1 MTMQW
6 WVILPVFFGGFI
18 ALILTGFPIA
28 FAFFLIN
35 IAGAY
40 LFMGGTR
47 GIEQLVLNIYSSLAN
62 FTLTPIPL
70 FILMG
75 EIIFRCGI
83 AYNVLNIFD
92 KFFGK
97 IPGRLGMLAVAAST
111 FFSGLTGSAI
121 SNTALLGS
129 SLMPEMRRRGYGKP
143 LMIGPIVG
151 TGGLAMMIPPSA
163 LAVVLGSVA
172 HISISG
178 ILIGGILPGLIMAF
192 LYSSYIITRTLI
204 NPSIAPAYEVQR
216 SDFPGLAKEFLI
228 YVMPLFSVIT
238 LVLGPIYMG
247 VATPTEAA
255 SLGCIGA
262 LILAI
267 SYRKLTLK
275 ILVDTLA
282 SSLKTTGM
290 IFLII
295 AGSAGYSQ
303 IISFTGAGAG
313 LIGSIISLNLPD
325 VLLVMLMLSVLLL
338 LGCFMDQTAMMMVT
352 VPLFMPIIYQANISP
367 LWFGIMM
374 LIALDIGFT
383 SPPFGLLLFVMKG
396 IVSED
401 ITMMDIYKAALPFI
415 LCNLLTLALILAFPR
430 IVMVF
435 MK

>member
-1 MTMQW
+1 MEW
-6 WVILPVFFGGFI
+6 WVILLIFFGGFI

-35 IAGAY
+35 LIGAY
-40 LFMGGTR
+40 LFMGGTE
-47 GIEQLVLNIYSSLAN
+47 GIKQLTLSMYSSLGN

-70 FILMG
+70 FIFMG
-75 EIIFRCGI
+75 EVMFRTGI
-83 AYNVLNIFD
+83 AYNALNVFD

-97 IPGRLGMLAVAAST
+97 IPGRLGILAVAAST

-129 SLMPEMRRRGYGKP
+129 SLMPEMRKRGYGKP
-143 LMIGPIVG
+143 LMIGPIIG

-178 ILIGGILPGLIMAF
+178 ILIGGILPGLIMAS
-192 LYSSYIITRTLI
+192 LYSLYIITRTLV
-204 NPSIAPAYEVQR
+204 NPSIAPDYEIKKVG
-216 SDFPGLAKEFLI
+216 FANILKEFLV
-228 YVMPLFSVIT
+228 YVLPLFSVII

-247 VATPTEAA
+247 IATPTEAA
-255 SLGCIGA
+255 SLGCAGSMV
-262 LILAI
+262 LAVV
-267 SYRKLTLK
+267 YKKLTRKTL
-275 ILVDTLA
+275 LVALRAT
-282 SSLKTTGM
+282 LKTSCM

-295 AGSAGYSQ
+295 AGSVGFSQ
-303 IISFTGAGAG
+303 VISFTGAGPG
-313 LIGSIISLNLPD
+313 LIGYVVSLNLPD
-325 VLLVMLMLSVLLL
+325 ITIILLMLSVLLL
-338 LGCFMDQTAMMMVT
+338 LGCFMDQVSMMMIA
-352 VPLFMPIIYQANISP
+352 VPLFMPLVFQTNIDP

-396 IVSED
+396 IAPDD

-415 LCNLLTLALILAFPR
+415 LCNIGTLGLILAFPQ
-430 IVMVF
+430 IVLF
-435 MK
+435 FTK

>member
-1 MTMQW
+1 MQW
-6 WVILPVFFGGFI
+6 WGILLVFFGGFI

-92 KFFGK
+92 KFFGR

-121 SNTALLGS
+121 SNTALLAS
-129 SLMPEMRRRGYGKP
+129 SLMPEMRKRGYGKP

-228 YVMPLFSVIT
+228 YVMPLFSVIA

-247 VATPTEAA
+247 IATPTEAA

-267 SYRKLTLK
+267 SYRKLTLA

-290 IFLII
+290 IF
-295 AGSAGYSQ
+295 
-303 IISFTGAGAG
+303 
-313 LIGSIISLNLPD
+313 LNLPD

-338 LGCFMDQTAMMMVT
+338 LGCFMDQIAMMMVT

>member
-1 MTMQW
+1 MDW
-6 WVILPVFFGGFI
+6 WVILLVFFGGFI

-28 FAFFLIN
+28 FAFLLIN
-35 IAGAY
+35 LAGAY
-40 LFMGGTR
+40 LFMGGR
-47 GIEQLVLNIYSSLAN
+47 SGIEQLILNMYSSLAN

-70 FILMG
+70 FIFMG

-83 AYNVLNIFD
+83 AHNVLNIFD

-97 IPGRLGMLAVAAST
+97 IPGRLGILAVAAST

-129 SLMPEMRRRGYGKP
+129 SLMPEMRKRGYGKP

-178 ILIGGILPGLIMAF
+178 ILIGGILPGLIMAA
-192 LYSSYIITRTLI
+192 LYSLYIITRTLI
-204 NPSIAPAYEVQR
+204 NPSIAPDYEVKKT
-216 SDFPGLAKEFLI
+216 DFVSVLKEFLI
-228 YVMPLFSVIT
+228 YVMPLFSVIA

-247 VATPTEAA
+247 IATPTEAA
-255 SLGCIGA
+255 SLGCAGS
-262 LILAI
+262 LILAV
-267 SYRKLTLK
+267 SYRKLTSG
-275 ILVDTLA
+275 ILLETLRA
-282 SSLKTTGM
+282 ALKTSCM
-290 IFLII
+290 IFLVI
-295 AGSAGYSQ
+295 AGSVGYSQ

-313 LIGSIISLNLPD
+313 LIASVVSLNLPD
-325 VLLVMLMLSVLLL
+325 VLLIMLMLAVLLV
-338 LGCFMDQTAMMMVT
+338 LGCFMDQIAMMMVT
-352 VPLFMPIIYQANISP
+352 VPLFMPLIFQANIDP

-396 IVSED
+396 ITSED

-415 LCNLLTLALILAFPR
+415 LCNVITLALILAFPR
-430 IVMVF
+430 IVMIF
-435 MK
+435 LK